1 MRLETEDCHCDVVVV
16 GAGPSGAV
24 AARLLAS
31 WGYDVRLLTRPIDA
45 SRALANSLPPSTQK
59 LLAQVDLLDLVER
72 VGYRTTGNT
81 VWWGGREGQV
91 QPFGAAGSA

>member
-1 MRLETEDCHCDVVVV
+1 MLSLPARVRPAPLPHACSGR
-16 GAGPSGAV
+16 GAMTSACSPGPSTPP
-24 AARLLAS
+24 ARS
-31 WGYDVRLLTRPIDA
+31 
-45 SRALANSLPPSTQK
+45 NSLPPSTQK

-91 QPFGAAGSA
+91 QPFGADGSAWGYQIDRAVL